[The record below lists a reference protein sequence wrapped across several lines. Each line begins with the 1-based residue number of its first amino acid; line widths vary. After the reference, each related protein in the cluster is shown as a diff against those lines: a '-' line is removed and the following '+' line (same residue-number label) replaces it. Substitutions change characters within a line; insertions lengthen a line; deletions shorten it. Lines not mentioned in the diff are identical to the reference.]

1 MILKTPVTVGR
12 STPPADPRS
21 PQSDRPRPT
30 AQTAGGGRQRTAKD
44 LCGLR
49 RLRCVNCTLVCH
61 DKRGISYISST

>member
-12 STPPADPRS
+12 STPPAAPA
-21 PQSDRPRPT
+21 QSDP
-30 AQTAGGGRQRTAKD
+30 AQTAPAAAGAQRTAKD